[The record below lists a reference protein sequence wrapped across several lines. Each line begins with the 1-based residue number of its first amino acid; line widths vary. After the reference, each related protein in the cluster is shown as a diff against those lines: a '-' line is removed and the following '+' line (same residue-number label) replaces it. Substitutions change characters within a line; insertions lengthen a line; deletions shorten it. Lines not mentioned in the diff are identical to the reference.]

1 MDHIVIE
8 HRIRKE
14 DEGKYLS
21 LPFDVPEEVEG
32 VTVSYQYPHKS
43 ALHNIIDLGLEDED
57 GRFLGWSGSAR
68 GVTVGNTT
76 QRPATSWAR
85 SGQENVGFSSELLSC
100 GGRGGDRHL

>member
-1 MDHIVIE
+1 MISGDNALDHIVIE

-57 GRFLGWSGSAR
+57 GRFLG
-68 GVTVGNTT
+68 
-76 QRPATSWAR
+76 
-85 SGQENVGFSSELLSC
+85 
-100 GGRGGDRHL
+100 DRKSVV

>member
-1 MDHIVIE
+1 MIE

-32 VTVSYQYPHKS
+32 ITVSYQYPHKS

-57 GRFLGWSGSAR
+57 GRFLGWSGSAH
-68 GVTVGNTT
+68 GPG
-76 QRPATSWAR
+76 PAGKMADSHR
-85 SGQENVGFSSELLSC
+85 SLSC